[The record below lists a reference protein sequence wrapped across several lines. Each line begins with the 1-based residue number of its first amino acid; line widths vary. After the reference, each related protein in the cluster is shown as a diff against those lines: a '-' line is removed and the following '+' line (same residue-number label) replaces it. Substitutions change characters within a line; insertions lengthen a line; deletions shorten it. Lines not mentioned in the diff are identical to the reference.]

1 MKIERSS
8 KLMSEPPAV
17 AMGDIAFILIV
28 FFLVCISQATE
39 TGRRQEIPK
48 SESQKDKKLQSKNI
62 SVAIGKES
70 VLINGEPTSTDQV
83 LAKLT
88 SMLKGR
94 KKPQDRVVVVKT
106 GKKKDTPYF
115 FWIRVT
121 GWIEQAGGVIT
132 IQLEE
137 EKTVQVK

>member
-1 MKIERSS
+1 MKIDRST

-48 SESQKDKKLQSKNI
+48 SESKKDKKLQSKNI
-62 SVAIGKES
+62 VVAIGKDS
-70 VLINGEPTSTDQV
+70 VVINGNPIRVDRV
-83 LAKLT
+83 LPQLT
-88 SMLKGR
+88 RMLKDR
-94 KKPQDRVVVVKT
+94 KKSQDRVVVVKT
-106 GKKKDTPYF
+106 GKKKDTPYH

-121 GWIEQAGGVIT
+121 GWIEEAGGVIT

-137 EKTVQVK
+137 EQIVEIK

>member
-1 MKIERSS
+1 MKIDRST

-39 TGRRQEIPK
+39 TGRHQEIPK
-48 SESQKDKKLQSKNI
+48 SESKKDKKLQSKNI
-62 SVAIGKES
+62 VVAIGKDS
-70 VLINGEPTSTDQV
+70 VVINGNPIRVDRV
-83 LAKLT
+83 LPQLT
-88 SMLKGR
+88 RMLKDR
-94 KKPQDRVVVVKT
+94 KKSQDRVVVVKT
-106 GKKKDTPYF
+106 GKKKDTPYH

-121 GWIEQAGGVIT
+121 GWIEEAGGVIT

-137 EKTVQVK
+137 EQTVEIK